1 MMESWVHRE
10 GVSQGRAV
18 GREDDFG
25 LKPKV
30 GNSQVTD
37 KKFSNWIMRKIKET
51 LKKINNCKGFQGR
64 GKKRLKCRV
73 QETFREVK
81 VF

>member
-25 LKPKV
+25 LKAKV

-51 LKKINNCKGFQGR
+51 LKRSIIAKDSREGE
-64 GKKRLKCRV
+64 KRD
-73 QETFREVK
+73 
-81 VF
+81 